1 MAKFDMSEYQYSEYE
16 KYMALRSNSK
26 GLILNNSNCNVHFSN
41 DGKTV
46 RIFVDPYF
54 AKHYEESE
62 GRGPGVY
69 TGEEILSHIEESKH
83 KDEEDG
89 VDD

>member
-41 DGKTV
+41 DGSGKNS
-46 RIFVDPYF
+46 RYHFKPLY
-54 AKHYEESE
+54 A
-62 GRGPGVY
+62 
-69 TGEEILSHIEESKH
+69 L
-83 KDEEDG
+83 
-89 VDD
+89 

>member
-54 AKHYEESE
+54 AKHYE
-62 GRGPGVY
+62 RCN
-69 TGEEILSHIEESKH
+69 SKYYSVRLTNAT
-83 KDEEDG
+83 KAFEYFTNI
-89 VDD
+89 